1 MAAVAQQ
8 TAKTAAATPRS
19 TGTGRNRI
27 LGLDVLRGLAI
38 VGMLFV
44 DNRGSSQINPQ
55 WIHESWDGLHV
66 ADLVFPIFLF
76 AVGASMP
83 MSARANR
90 PRAVLSR
97 FIKLALLGI
106 LIVLVKDGWG
116 VIGGG
121 VLAHIAF
128 AYLICWLIIRSGPR
142 LQYVL
147 AAAILL
153 AVTLLYLFLPVPGSG
168 ATGFGMSSNW
178 GIRIDD
184 AIGVGFSA
192 ENPHAFPTSA
202 VSIFIGVIAGRAL
215 VAGGRRM
222 IRRLVSLGAGTGVA
236 GALLMII
243 VPLNKNLWTPSYVL
257 VTSAIAIALLIV
269 CYVVVDHLRIV
280 WPFRPLLHIG
290 SNAIVAFCLSEILY
304 QSILTHW
311 REQIFGW
318 IASWSSTTWATYLYP
333 ISSLVVIWAICYLLH
348 RRHIIVRI

>member
-1 MAAVAQQ
+1 MSAVGQHAAEA
-8 TAKTAAATPRS
+8 TAAPSRATEAA
-19 TGTGRNRI
+19 RNRI
-27 LGLDVLRGLAI
+27 LGLDVLRGLAV
-38 VGMLFV
+38 VGMLLV

-55 WIHESWDGLHV
+55 WIHASWNGLHV

-83 MSARANR
+83 MSARGGR
-90 PRAVLSR
+90 PRVALVR
-97 FIKLALLGI
+97 FIKLTVLGI
-106 LIVLVKDGWG
+106 LIVQAKYGLG

-121 VLAHIAF
+121 ILAHIAF
-128 AYLICWLIIRSGPR
+128 AYLLCWLIVRSGPR

-153 AVTLLYLFLPVPGSG
+153 AVTLLYLFIPVPGSG

-184 AIGVGFSA
+184 AIGIGFSA

-215 VAGGRRM
+215 IASGRLM
-222 IRRLVSLGAGTGVA
+222 IWRLAALAASSGLAGT
-236 GALLMII
+236 LLMII
-243 VPLNKNLWTPSYVL
+243 VPLNKYLWTPSYVL
-257 VTSAIAIALLIV
+257 VTSGIAIALLIV
-269 CYVVVDHLRIV
+269 CYVMVDHFNVV

-304 QSILTHW
+304 QAILGHW
-311 REQIFGW
+311 REQIVNW
-318 IASWSSTTWATYLYP
+318 IALWSSIAWATYLYP
-333 ISSLVVIWAICYLLH
+333 ISSLIVIWGVCYLLY
-348 RRHIIVRI
+348 RRGIIVRI